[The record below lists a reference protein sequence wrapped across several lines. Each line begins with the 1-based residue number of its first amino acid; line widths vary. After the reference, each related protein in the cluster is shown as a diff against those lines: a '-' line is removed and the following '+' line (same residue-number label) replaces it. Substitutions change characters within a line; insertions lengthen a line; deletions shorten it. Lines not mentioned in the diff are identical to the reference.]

1 MNKKNALNKYMKK
14 YSPKE
19 EKNIS
24 SKKISIVHNT
34 EEIQKFVK
42 QELREKSSNKKIY
55 YGKVNDK
62 VSSRILKKYKIN
74 IKEYNI
80 SLKGD
85 NIRKIIK
92 DHGDNEKENLRGQ
105 IAMILDDFNYID
117 DIINEPDFINLSH
130 STKDNKSGLIF
141 IKKIVK
147 EYTTIEYVSD
157 KHKTLENQ
165 TMYVHKKKN
174 SVTTGDIN
182 NPSQTSKTD
191 SDTSS

>member
-1 MNKKNALNKYMKK
+1 MNKKITLNKHMIK
-14 YSPKE
+14 YNPKE
-19 EKNIS
+19 EKNLS

-34 EEIQKFVK
+34 EEIQEFVK

-62 VSSRILKKYKIN
+62 ISSRILKKYKIN
-74 IKEYNI
+74 ITEYNI

-117 DIINEPDFINLSH
+117 DIINEPDIINLSH
-130 STKDNKSGLIF
+130 STKDNKPGLIF
-141 IKKIVK
+141 VKRIVK

-157 KHKTLENQ
+157 KHKTLETQ
-165 TMYVHKKKN
+165 TMYVHKKKELCHY
-174 SVTTGDIN
+174 GRY
-182 NPSQTSKTD
+182 
-191 SDTSS
+191 

>member
-1 MNKKNALNKYMKK
+1 MNKKNTLNKYMKK

-34 EEIQKFVK
+34 EEIQEFVK

-130 STKDNKSGLIF
+130 STKDNKPGLIF

-157 KHKTLENQ
+157 KHKTLETQ